1 MTDHHPQ
8 PTLGHSATFLL
19 RRTLL
24 ATYAA
29 ALLIA
34 TLVTT
39 VGLVMFR
46 VVVMRLWALVSGIAR
61 AAGRHVRRRTSPSAP
76 PPDDDRDEWESA
88 IFRRWLPTAHTGI
101 LLALR
106 QAAQTERH
114 EIGRFRGTT
123 IPAAYRPAPDGG
135 TQPSAAEMLRDPAT
149 WRDLAYWAVG
159 VPLIYASAC
168 VVAVAWLAPLGL
180 IAVPLITRWSIAA
193 QIDDSARRASSVA
206 EATFIDLWSSLST
219 ADSVL
224 IVSLALAIA
233 LIAPALT
240 RGVAI
245 VHAVVG
251 ETLLS
256 PGGHARLRVELDEQ
270 RARRRL
276 AVEAAETERRR
287 IERDLHDGAQ
297 QRLVSLA
304 MSLGMARQ
312 KFETD
317 PAGAQQLVADA
328 HAEAKLALGELRSL
342 ARGIH
347 PAVLTDR
354 GLDAALSALAGRV
367 GVPVDVEVTLA
378 RRPPTAVES
387 AAYFVVAEA
396 LTNVTRHA
404 AATRASVRVLET
416 DGMVVVE
423 ITDDGVG
430 GADPAHGTGLAG
442 LRERIDSMEGSLEV
456 RSLLGGPTVI
466 RAELPC
472 AS

>member
-1 MTDHHPQ
+1 MTDHPPQ
-8 PTLGHSATFLL
+8 RTLGQSATFLL
-19 RRTLL
+19 RRILL
-24 ATYAA
+24 AAYAA

-34 TLVTT
+34 LLVTT
-39 VGLVMFR
+39 VGMVMFR
-46 VVVMRLWALVSGIAR
+46 LVVMRLWALVSGIVR
-61 AAGRHVRRRTSPSAP
+61 AIGRRVRRRSSTAP
-76 PPDDDRDEWESA
+76 PPEDDGRDEGESA
-88 IFRRWLPTAHTGI
+88 IFRRWLPTAHIGI

-106 QAAQTERH
+106 HAAQTERH

-123 IPAAYRPAPDGG
+123 VPATYRPVPDGG

-149 WRDLAYWAVG
+149 WRDLAYWVTAAA
-159 VPLIYASAC
+159 LAFASAC
-168 VVAVAWLAPLGL
+168 VVAAAWLLPLGL
-180 IAVPLITRWSIAA
+180 IAVPLITRLDAMSPPNGAA
-193 QIDDSARRASSVA
+193 GSDTAFV
-206 EATFIDLWSSLST
+206 ELWSSLST

-240 RGVAI
+240 RAAAT
-245 VHAVVG
+245 VHAVLG

-256 PGGHARLRVELDEQ
+256 PGGQARLRVELDEQ

-317 PAGAQQLVADA
+317 PAGAQELVADA

-387 AAYFVVAEA
+387 AAYFVVSEA

-404 AATRASVRVLET
+404 AATRASVGVAEI

-423 ITDDGVG
+423 IADDGVG
-430 GADPAHGTGLAG
+430 GADPAHGTGLVG
-442 LRERIDSMEGSLEV
+442 LGERIDSIEGRLEV
-456 RSLLGGPTVI
+456 RSPLGGPTVV